1 MILALILIVMLAAAA
16 LAVILRPVMKVSVG
30 APIPKGRKRSALL
43 LVDLQRDFLEPGP
56 YPGAERAAVM
66 RRVSTLID
74 AARVTSRPVV
84 ALRHGWTDPGMRFL
98 SKLAMHGTALAGSP
112 GAQLVDPVND
122 ADHIIDKSV
131 QDGFADGTL
140 DALLDYLGVGA
151 LEIAGLDASV
161 CVATTAE
168 AALNRGYHVTIRED
182 AILGRSGRRWPKR
195 RARLVKRGA
204 LIASV
209 V

>member
-1 MILALILIVMLAAAA
+1 MVFALILILLLAAAA
-16 LAVILRPVMKVSVG
+16 LVMILRPVMTVSTG

-43 LVDLQRDFLEPGP
+43 LIDLQRDFLEPGP
-56 YPGAERAAVM
+56 YPAAERAAVM
-66 RRVSTLID
+66 RRISTLID
-74 AARVTSRPVV
+74 AARVTGRPVV
-84 ALRHGWTDPGMRFL
+84 ALRHGWRDPGMRLL

-112 GAQLVDPVND
+112 GAQLVEPIRDV
-122 ADHIIDKSV
+122 DHVIDKSV

-140 DALLDYLGVGA
+140 DALLDYLGVGS
-151 LEIAGLDASV
+151 LEIAGLDASA

-204 LIASV
+204 LLASAS
-209 V
+209 